1 MAIES
6 THGENKRK
14 SRIWGFCE
22 EIEMLSVH
30 PDGGRDIRALADQI
44 REEMEEWA
52 REEHGFFS
60 VCREVDVDS

>member
-1 MAIES
+1 
-6 THGENKRK
+6 
-14 SRIWGFCE
+14 
-22 EIEMLSVH
+22 MLSVH
-30 PDGGRDIRALADQI
+30 PHGGRDIRAVADQI